1 MIIENPILDLK
12 NFIVKIMETE
22 HEIDS
27 PLPERPKEL
36 PEQLPEVISPA
47 IEMPDITPVVKTTE
61 ITDGMLHSY
70 TKSLNSLVAK
80 YAKSTGEKK

>member
-22 HEIDS
+22 NEIDTA
-27 PLPERPKEL
+27 LPERPKEL

-61 ITDGMLHSY
+61 ITNGKLDSY
-70 TKSLNSLVAK
+70 TESLNNLVTK
-80 YAKSTGEKK
+80 YAKSTDEKK

>member
-22 HEIDS
+22 YEIDT
-27 PLPERPKEL
+27 PLPERPKKL

-47 IEMPDITPVVKTTE
+47 IEMPDITPVLKTTE
-61 ITDGMLHSY
+61 ITDGKLHSY
-70 TKSLNSLVAK
+70 LESLNSLVAK
-80 YAKSTGEKK
+80 YAKSTGENK